1 MGSDSEWQ
9 SSGDDSCNETPRSRQ
24 GPRMK
29 RRKLTHTRRS
39 KAGHVKR
46 ETSEFSLASFTL
58 QPLLNT
64 LRETTTQEWDDEM
77 DLRDSFEATSKH
89 WRPECEEAER
99 QFLQSMREDDERGIA
114 LQPLSRQRANQ
125 LYKNPAGC
133 SQNATSLMLLSAR
146 SKFYHRTLRK
156 LLLNLTPAHESRPSL
171 TPIRLPRTK
180 SSANPQVI
188 DALYAIQTTPY
199 ESSFLSRLQG
209 LPSRRQ
215 DGVIAVDW
223 ETRTPW
229 IELMSDIRAHHALAH
244 PERVQAIETEAPIT
258 YCILQAHHLPQ
269 VHDLLTRVFWEGI
282 DVSDALEYCPEKCTV
297 VATYKQLVVGA
308 AFLSSPQETYIT
320 YLAVRAGWDNSQIA
334 TTMLYHLITRN
345 PRKDITLHV
354 SINNP
359 AMLLY
364 NRFGFKAEEFIV
376 GFYEDYLDPNSPQSK
391 NAFRLRLRR

>member
-9 SSGDDSCNETPRSRQ
+9 SSGDNSSYEISRS
-24 GPRMK
+24 GPRTK
-29 RRKLTHTRRS
+29 RRKLTHGRRTKTRYI
-39 KAGHVKR
+39 KR
-46 ETSEFSLASFTL
+46 EASEPSIVAITL
-58 QPLLNT
+58 EPLLET
-64 LRETTTQEWDDEM
+64 LRETTSQEWDDEA
-77 DLRDSFEATSKH
+77 DLRDSFETVFEH
-89 WRPECEEAER
+89 WLPECEEAER
-99 QFLQSMREDDERGIA
+99 KFLQSKAENDETGTMVHPLSSQRARQIYNHSASRSEDDA
-114 LQPLSRQRANQ
+114 FS
-125 LYKNPAGC
+125 
-133 SQNATSLMLLSAR
+133 TLLSMK
-146 SKFYHRTLRK
+146 SKLQHRTLRK
-156 LLLNLTPAHESRPSL
+156 LVLSQKSSYESHTSL
-171 TPIRLPRTK
+171 TPIRLPRTT
-180 SSANPQVI
+180 STANPQVI

-209 LPSRRQ
+209 LPLRRQ
-215 DGVIAVDW
+215 DGVIAIDW

-229 IELMSDIRAHHALAH
+229 MELMSDIREHHTLLH
-244 PERVQAIETEAPIT
+244 PERVQALETEAPIT
-258 YCILQAHHLPQ
+258 YCSLQAHHLPQ
-269 VHDLLTRVFWEGI
+269 VHDLLARVFWEGV
-282 DVSDALEYCPEKCTV
+282 DVSDALEYSPEKCTV

-334 TTMLYHLITRN
+334 TSMLYHLITRN